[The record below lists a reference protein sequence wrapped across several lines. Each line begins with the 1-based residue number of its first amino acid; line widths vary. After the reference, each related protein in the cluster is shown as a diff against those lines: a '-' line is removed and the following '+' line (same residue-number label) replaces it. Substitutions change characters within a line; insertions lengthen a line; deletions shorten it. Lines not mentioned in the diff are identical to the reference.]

1 MRLSEYYGIQEA
13 IKADVLQSEESYL
26 KLLKVVGANQR
37 YNFENQLSIYDL
49 CPQATACADFD
60 FCEYSGRFYT
70 ACPAMETGDS
80 GMMETAIPEIK
91 NQ

>member
-49 CPQATACADFD
+49 CPQATA
-60 FCEYSGRFYT
+60 
-70 ACPAMETGDS
+70 
-80 GMMETAIPEIK
+80 
-91 NQ
+91 